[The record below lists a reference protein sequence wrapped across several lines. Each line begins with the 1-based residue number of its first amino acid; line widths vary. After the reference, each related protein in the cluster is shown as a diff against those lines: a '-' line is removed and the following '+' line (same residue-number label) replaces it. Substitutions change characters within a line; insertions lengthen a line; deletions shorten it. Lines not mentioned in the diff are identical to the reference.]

1 MTECRGLRQRPT
13 GDFSAVLA
21 HLRDI
26 RAEAARISR
35 RLDGVE
41 ENRPGGDCPPAGGLL
56 HDAIAQTFNQAEL
69 RLVAAQMAL
78 DLEELDGDGLPGL
91 ALSLVLWARRRA
103 QLDKLL
109 NILARERPHVQW
121 QSYR

>member
-1 MTECRGLRQRPT
+1 
-13 GDFSAVLA
+13 LA

>member
-1 MTECRGLRQRPT
+1 MTEWRGLRQRPI

-26 RAEAARISR
+26 RAEAARIAK

-41 ENRPGGDCPPAGGLL
+41 ANRPDGDCPPAGGLL
-56 HDAIAQTFNQAEL
+56 HDAIAETFNQSEL
-69 RLVAAQMAL
+69 RLVAAQMDL
-78 DLEELDGDGLPGL
+78 DLEQLGGDGLSGL
-91 ALSLVLWARRRA
+91 ALSLVMWARRRA
-103 QLDKLL
+103 QLEKLL
-109 NILARERPHVQW
+109 IILARERPHVQW